1 MISLVNVFLEHDLDM
16 LIAVRTPP
24 YNSWKNPVERVNC
37 ILNLGLQSVGLMR
50 CVMDAANEKRLKPC
64 NSMKAIRSLAESHS
78 EFKEAFA
85 DSISPVKALL
95 SGVFQRL
102 KLKDDPIQVFV
113 PASDADIDNIWKN
126 ILSVDATITKNDTS
140 KKVLMGK
147 ECLKRFFDHCC
158 SVSYY
163 AFGVKK
169 CGQASCNICKPVRL
183 PSDIFK
189 TLHFLPQPQAKGD
202 HYVSFDELY
211 GVPTTEKDRPSLKN
225 VQCKGAHGIPFSPNN
240 QTARNVSE
248 CVMCGECLRPR
259 VLHSKH
265 KISFKDQKVLLQT
278 LEDILFSCGAS
289 FKEVSPS
296 IQPEDRSEA
305 ASSIF
310 NCVFVRENLS
320 CEMPVE
326 VTYFS
331 SESFVDI
338 CVHCACI
345 NSTQAA
351 LTLLIRFVQFVWKMA
366 KIRSSNERGQCSK
379 DPHLQAR
386 RGVCKP
392 CFISFVYG
400 HVYFFSVIMFK
411 KIGLIKW
418 VWQWAGYQISKST

>member
-1 MISLVNVFLEHDLDM
+1 
-16 LIAVRTPP
+16 
-24 YNSWKNPVERVNC
+24 
-37 ILNLGLQSVGLMR
+37 
-50 CVMDAANEKRLKPC
+50 
-64 NSMKAIRSLAESHS
+64 
-78 EFKEAFA
+78 
-85 DSISPVKALL
+85 
-95 SGVFQRL
+95 
-102 KLKDDPIQVFV
+102 
-113 PASDADIDNIWKN
+113 
-126 ILSVDATITKNDTS
+126 
-140 KKVLMGK
+140 MGK

-189 TLHFLPQPQAKGD
+189 TLHFLPQPQAKGE
-202 HYVSFDELY
+202 HYASFDELY

-310 NCVFVRENLS
+310 NRVFVRENLS

-351 LTLLIRFVQFVWKMA
+351 LTLPVGAYPICSVCVEDGKDKIFKRKRPVFKGPTSSSYSYSFQLALSALSRQATPSYPYILKWKLV
-366 KIRSSNERGQCSK
+366 KIPRKVTQ
-379 DPHLQAR
+379 
-386 RGVCKP
+386 
-392 CFISFVYG
+392 Y
-400 HVYFFSVIMFK
+400 
-411 KIGLIKW
+411 
-418 VWQWAGYQISKST
+418 